1 MSIILALDTSTDA
14 CSVALQVG
22 EAVLSRFEVTPQS
35 HTQRLMPLIDDVLAE
50 AGLTLSQLDAI
61 AFGRGPGSFTGLRIG
76 FGVVQGLAF
85 GASLPVVPISTLQSM
100 ALSIVQ
106 TRLSEQAI
114 GSIPEGIIA
123 ALDARMGEVY
133 WAAYS
138 VDSHPALLFEE
149 QVSDPNAVIDY
160 CTSSSRTLVGGG
172 SGFSVPTLE
181 GSLPITSWVDVHPD
195 AAMVVQLAQKDFE
208 LNGGQDV
215 FSVSPTYLRNEV
227 SWQKRTRIRSITD

>member
-35 HTQRLMPLIDDVLAE
+35 HTQRLMPLIDEVLAE
-50 AGLTLSQLDAI
+50 AGLTLPQLDAI
-61 AFGRGPGSFTGLRIG
+61 AFGCGPGSFTGLRIG

-106 TRLSEQAI
+106 TRLSESTK
-114 GSIPEGIIA
+114 GNVPEGIIA

-138 VDSHPALLFEE
+138 VDSQPVPMFEE
-149 QVSDPNAVIDY
+149 QVSDPTAVIDY
-160 CTSSSRTLVGGG
+160 CTSSMCTWVGGG
-172 SGFSVPTLE
+172 SGFSVPALE
-181 GSLPITSWVDVHPD
+181 GSLPIVAWADVYPD

-208 LNGGQDV
+208 LNGGKDI

-227 SWQKRTRIRSITD
+227 SWQKRTRIRPTTG